1 MARLPGAVNPGA
13 IGGPLPGALRLP
25 KLGQGVPGGA
35 AALPD
40 LNEPGP
46 FGIRGIRDPKMKQN
60 LGHLE
65 NVMNMVAGLPSML
78 SAQVLGSELQKSIK
92 RHQYTPGGGFGKAF
106 MAERGKRN
114 VPRRPTDPDA
124 VVADFENRNLP
135 PETLSAIREVVDAYN
150 KAGIPRHHSSLSTI
164 LKGLNVIE
172 SVTSGYMRGTAD
184 YRDRHNLS
192 WLDQIKAPWTIYHQF
207 GAGFKEI
214 PQSIHDGYTF
224 SQYNKDFQDPNSIWY
239 KHANVVGLTESI
251 FFDPTTYLSFGAT
264 STAKHIA
271 MHNLAEVD
279 KGVDNAVTKLLKEK
293 SGEVVNTI
301 HGPIEINWHNRG
313 LLWSD
318 YKTKHGLPFTIGD
331 ALDNLREEGLAM
343 KAGYRSGEITPKG
356 KTAVTRSMRR
366 AGAFALPYN
375 VPGGRGIRFAGL
387 QIPGTG
393 YAGEKIANKLRLG
406 VRANEYARLTGKA
419 LIPGWAGDHVYGDS
433 IRAGAAVEMG
443 RYHQSVA
450 AAVAEVDKS
459 IKELQSVEIRSA
471 EDRAAM
477 NIMGGPTRV
486 IVPPEQRVNLLTR
499 GESTLSAAQRIM
511 RTNITAEQEHWTAKA
526 VESGVSE
533 KSLGELWD
541 TLVKAYPENPL
552 MALGEFKAK
561 ASVRQLGRDFIHS
574 MVNDG
579 RFSIPLAKEGEKP
592 MGLLT
597 EVPVG
602 YRKLDWAG
610 KRYAVV
616 EPIHEAISQITNPA
630 VIDMGLKNF
639 VTRVLGAPQQWWKIY
654 ATSPN
659 PAFHVMNFLGAT
671 WNNVLAGVLNPAD
684 YLDAAAT
691 LYRGRREEA
700 AQVGARF
707 GLTRRVPESTPA
719 GREAQQVL
727 GEAESRA
734 GLGRTGFLFGDI
746 SRGRYSPQEIGL
758 TDIPVKHLEP
768 QLYKQAVK
776 DLERGRKLGKKVLT
790 PPPGATKK
798 QAARFYGVTT
808 PRRAAGVVLVAHLNP
823 LSLEIGRAHV

>member
-1 MARLPGAVNPGA
+1 
-13 IGGPLPGALRLP
+13 
-25 KLGQGVPGGA
+25 
-35 AALPD
+35 
-40 LNEPGP
+40 
-46 FGIRGIRDPKMKQN
+46 
-60 LGHLE
+60 
-65 NVMNMVAGLPSML
+65 
-78 SAQVLGSELQKSIK
+78 
-92 RHQYTPGGGFGKAF
+92 
-106 MAERGKRN
+106 
-114 VPRRPTDPDA
+114 
-124 VVADFENRNLP
+124 
-135 PETLSAIREVVDAYN
+135 
-150 KAGIPRHHSSLSTI
+150 
-164 LKGLNVIE
+164 
-172 SVTSGYMRGTAD
+172 
-184 YRDRHNLS
+184 
-192 WLDQIKAPWTIYHQF
+192 
-207 GAGFKEI
+207 
-214 PQSIHDGYTF
+214 
-224 SQYNKDFQDPNSIWY
+224 
-239 KHANVVGLTESI
+239 
-251 FFDPTTYLSFGAT
+251 
-264 STAKHIA
+264 
-271 MHNLAEVD
+271 
-279 KGVDNAVTKLLKEK
+279 
-293 SGEVVNTI
+293 
-301 HGPIEINWHNRG
+301 
-313 LLWSD
+313 
-318 YKTKHGLPFTIGD
+318 
-331 ALDNLREEGLAM
+331 
-343 KAGYRSGEITPKG
+343 
-356 KTAVTRSMRR
+356 
-366 AGAFALPYN
+366 
-375 VPGGRGIRFAGL
+375 
-387 QIPGTG
+387 
-393 YAGEKIANKLRLG
+393 
-406 VRANEYARLTGKA
+406 
-419 LIPGWAGDHVYGDS
+419 
-433 IRAGAAVEMG
+433 VEMG

-808 PRRAAGVVLVAHLNP
+808 PRRAAGVVLAAHLNP
-823 LSLEIGRAHV
+823 LSLALFAPEVAGVGRRVGGTIEDLVRLAPFQKYANDPIVRSYMRAFGPLSVDGMRHTGFTKAEQRTMYDIGAAISKHFQFDYSTMTHAERVWMRSFFPFWTFYKKNMALQVQQLIKQPRTYATTMRLMNYSDEHGQDLGQYEGLLPQYFETLQAFQVPVPNAIRDKLGLSHDQPLFLNPKLPFASLNLIPPLWDILRDNRTPSTRRIAETFAPMFGQIGPLAPMPFPGAKLVLEGMTGWNFGMNRPIDFQRVQSGDYRHSYVPASGVSVLLSKIPGLNKIVRVHDTSKGKMIDATTQYWIDNLSAPYLNNLGQVVPVTGDTETERNKKRALLVSWGIGVRLMPFDALRLSRNAAYTLKDLLESKQADLKLQGKELNDEDYNMLSMVNDDLEIINDAYDARYPDYNK